1 MANLRAWWR
10 WLWKELYKT
19 SRGMWLLVLFI
30 SIFLMFSMFI
40 LLVLSGHYLNKM
52 PGILPPQPDILHE
65 ILPHWHTA
73 VFIFQ
78 IGFVVSIIFFIIGA
92 LHEPHRMPYL
102 FFMIV
107 LWALIRI
114 ASTTVTKLGGPAG
127 LISEFPQITDMKSI
141 WDFIV
146 IGLASPH
153 ILFFS
158 GHTGL
163 PFLGYLIF
171 KRPVA
176 YKMLFWPMVFISLIY
191 LLSWPRYTWWLV
203 LVLASFWILI
213 VIRWNKFFS
222 LSALFLLW
230 SFVMAVCVLVTR
242 NHYSVDVLGAYF
254 MTGGIVLFGKYWFS
268 KIEQLCEKMESAFSN
283 KKQ

>member
-1 MANLRAWWR
+1 MRFNARWR
-10 WLWKELYKT
+10 WFRNELHKT
-19 SRGMWLLVLFI
+19 SGRMWLLVLLV
-30 SIFLMFSMFI
+30 SIFLMFGMFF
-40 LLVLSGHYLNKM
+40 LLVLSGHYLNEM
-52 PGILPPQPDILHE
+52 PGVLPPQPDVLHK
-65 ILPHWHTA
+65 ILPHWYTA

-78 IGFVVSIIFFIIGA
+78 IGFVTSMILFIIGA

-102 FFMIV
+102 FFMVV

-127 LISEFPQITDMKSI
+127 LISEFPHITDMKSI

-163 PFLGYLIF
+163 PFLGHLLF

-176 YKMLFWPMVFISLIY
+176 YKMLSWPLGFISLIY
-191 LLSWPRYTWWLV
+191 VLSWPRYIWWLALV
-203 LVLASFWILI
+203 LVLFWVLI
-213 VIRWNKFFS
+213 VVRWNKVFS
-222 LSALFLLW
+222 LSTLFLLW

-254 MTGGIVLFGKYWFS
+254 MTGGIVLFGKYWFT
-268 KIEQLCEKMESAFSN
+268 KIEQLCEKMELTFSD
-283 KKQ
+283 KE